1 MMEKEKLEKEI
12 SKYKNS
18 SNLKIKFVIFIY
30 KIFGFINQKNFY
42 FIISLF
48 VTLLFSYLINF
59 SLIGALI
66 SHIIVWFFLKDKIL
80 KEEVLKNEK
89 EEIDY
94 IINKLKSYLKSKI
107 N

>member
-1 MMEKEKLEKEI
+1 MEKQKLEKEI
-12 SKYKNS
+12 SQYKS
-18 SNLKIKFVIFIY
+18 SSKIKIMFLIFIY
-30 KIFGFINQKNFY
+30 KSLRFINQKNFY
-42 FIISLF
+42 FIISLS
-48 VTLLFSYLINF
+48 VTMLFSYLINF

-89 EEIDY
+89 EEVDY